1 LKDVGNSL
9 EAGAGLLVDIVMRG
23 LIGGSFFGQA
33 QNRRGSVKSPAIE
46 TLRLWFDFHSK
57 EGMQLKNA

>member
-1 LKDVGNSL
+1 L